1 MPWWAVPCLGGRFP
15 SVRSLGAAGWVGRDC
30 LSPPLPRLSLGCQG
44 MRRERCG
51 KVETMRVRNFLILVF
66 PALPLCSPWDLAPVS
81 DASAGPGVP
90 GAVLQPPGV
99 SQQLGPSCKG
109 PGAHREGMLWGKVTA
124 GKGDA
129 GAGRAAQHAPEAGLA
144 GYRRSERRVRVALAA
159 CRSLPSYPGPA
170 NKPLLGT
177 QAASG
182 GGLAASVKG
191 LTPRLSPA
199 SRGVRVTPRC
209 LLLPPSITG
218 FDNALP
224 TPRSRLGLRGRSS
237 LPVLLVL
244 ESGLLAGA
252 PGDAAC
258 VCRGGGGA
266 EEGGGISR
274 LGLQA

>member
-1 MPWWAVPCLGGRFP
+1 M
-15 SVRSLGAAGWVGRDC
+15 
-30 LSPPLPRLSLGCQG
+30 
-44 MRRERCG
+44 
-51 KVETMRVRNFLILVF
+51 
-66 PALPLCSPWDLAPVS
+66 
-81 DASAGPGVP
+81 
-90 GAVLQPPGV
+90 
-99 SQQLGPSCKG
+99 
-109 PGAHREGMLWGKVTA
+109 
-124 GKGDA
+124 GKGQR
-129 GAGRAAQHAPEAGLA
+129 GQRGRRGRASGSARPRSGLA

-191 LTPRLSPA
+191 LTPRLIPA

-209 LLLPPSITG
+209 LLLPPSITR

-237 LPVLLVL
+237 LPGLLGL

-274 LGLQA
+274 LGLQAEFLEILSVFKKKKKIKILCPSVSRLRFASAGAELMENRSVAPALGARISRFKN